1 MVRKNCTSIM
11 KAGGFLLGCG
21 GLMLAS
27 SSVLAAPGYGD
38 EPTYTFGYSGYIRE
52 TIGVSLEDYDETSA
66 DDKWRMTQA
75 KTTLQLDFDIKT
87 GPLLWKVVTR
97 FDKEIQT
104 DYLDDLEE
112 RSNYTSAFFDIE
124 GNYGKN
130 GIKGDY
136 MEQYDTTDEVMDW
149 LREVYFDVNLFD
161 DRLFV
166 RVGRQQLVW
175 GESDFF
181 QAMDVVHG
189 YDYRGRLFYENNEEW
204 RKPLMLFN
212 FQLAFDDLGGTLN
225 WFIRPGWDRAE
236 DMGSNYNIE
245 GGRWIPHPYRGVD
258 FTSFTNSYR
267 TDHDSGDWSDTTYGI
282 RWNGTWGS
290 IGYSFAYMKTFNAAP
305 IVNPRSAG
313 TGEGL
318 YGGTNSDN
326 AYSFWGVDGPSESYG
341 GDEPDGGKS
350 CRSDSF
356 LGEGGFGFGCGGGSI
371 LGDWMYPEIDVYGF
385 TINGF
390 NQAMDAT
397 LSAEIAYIPNKPYNY
412 GSLDSDLPGWNG
424 VKEKDTINVMLRI
437 DKEFKW
443 METLGTHRPS
453 LSSVQLFDTWI
464 LAHDDDDELVEFAS
478 FGAPKKEHQAY
489 LTIFTLL
496 NFNRDTINPSFVAG
510 TDLSR
515 GGGFAIPA
523 VEFVMGDSWRFKVEA
538 DLWWNDG
545 DKKKVCGSGTTGDS
559 SCDTGIGEQNL
570 GKRENSSGFMDWF
583 ADDNQL
589 VFKLTRQF

>member
-1 MVRKNCTSIM
+1 MVRNKYTSIM

-27 SSVLAAPGYGD
+27 SSALAAPSYGGD
-38 EPTYTFGYSGYIRE
+38 EPTYGFNYSGYLRE
-52 TIGVSLEDYDETSA
+52 TIGVSLEDHDETSA

-87 GPLLWKVVTR
+87 GPLNWKVVTR
-97 FDKEIQT
+97 FDKEVQT
-104 DYLDDLEE
+104 DYLDDLED
-112 RSNYTSAFFDIE
+112 RSNYTSNVFGLN
-124 GNYGKN
+124 GNYGKD

-136 MEQYDTTDEVMDW
+136 MEQYDTIDETMDW

-212 FQLAFDDLGGTLN
+212 FQLAMDEFNGTLN

-267 TDHDSGDWSDTTYGI
+267 TDHDSGDWDDTTYGI

-290 IGYSFAYMKTFNAAP
+290 IGYSFAYLKTFNAAP
-305 IVNPRSAG
+305 IVNPRSTAD
-313 TGEGL
+313 GEDLFYHG
-318 YGGTNSDN
+318 
-326 AYSFWGVDGPSESYG
+326 FWGLEGETKAYG
-341 GDEPDGGKS
+341 GDEPAGGKS
-350 CRSDSF
+350 CQPDGLAGSP
-356 LGEGGFGFGCGGGSI
+356 GGYNLCPSGGSV

-385 TINGF
+385 TVNGF
-390 NQAMDAT
+390 NQTMDAT

-424 VKEKDTINVMLRI
+424 VKEKDTINLMLRI

-453 LSSVQLFDTWI
+453 LSSIQLFDTWV

-515 GGGFAIPA
+515 GGGFMIPA
-523 VEFVMGDSWRFKVEA
+523 VEFVMGDDWRFKVEA

-545 DKKKVCGSGTTGDS
+545 DKKKMCGSGVTGDN

-570 GKRENSSGFMDWF
+570 GKRENSAGFMDWF